1 MIDISSYAIG
11 LFAFS
16 VVLYGAI
23 KRTDCFG
30 AFLDGANEGL
40 RTCLRVLPTMAA
52 MLIAI
57 AIMRQSGLM
66 DFLVGAL
73 TPIAKLIGLPEG
85 ALPVAVIR
93 PFSGGAA
100 LGVLAD
106 TLATYGPDS
115 DAGRAACIIMSS
127 SETLFYAA
135 SLYFGSVGIKNWR
148 HTIPAGLVA
157 SVVGVV
163 SAALLI
169 RLF

>member
-1 MIDISSYAIG
+1 MVDISTYAIG
-11 LFAFS
+11 VFMGGIVLFG
-16 VVLYGAI
+16 VY

-30 AFLDGANEGL
+30 AFIDGAQQGIQ
-40 RTCLRVLPTMAA
+40 TCIRILPTLAA

-57 AIMRQSGLM
+57 AAMRESGLM

-73 TPIAKLIGLPEG
+73 TPFAKALGLPEG
-85 ALPVAVIR
+85 AIPVAVIR

-106 TLATYGPDS
+106 TLAYYGPDS
-115 DAGRAACIIMSS
+115 PTGRAACIIMGS
-127 SETLFYAA
+127 SETLIYAA
-135 SLYFGSVGIKNWR
+135 SLYYGSVGIGKWR

-163 SAALLI
+163 MAALLT
-169 RLF
+169 